1 MITIPRI
8 VYTAHLA
15 QSRLPD
21 RFRAWSAAWREH
33 HPEWDVRVVTLDD
46 REPVFN
52 HEQWAESFK
61 LPGPAGAASRL
72 NILRYELLA
81 REGGV
86 FVDPDRL
93 PLRPID
99 DLLSGVRAFCSTTQ
113 QRGRP
118 HLLSP
123 AVLGAVPNHPAL
135 WHCVRDLAH
144 SIATFRGVWD
154 QTGPGYLSRLIR
166 DHGHFRDVVPF
177 HWGMFEQAETDAREH
192 GGAYLY
198 NTSIVSAEAVA

>member
-1 MITIPRI
+1 MIPKI

-15 QSRLPD
+15 ETPVPES
-21 RFRAWSAAWREH
+21 FRRWQTEWQHH
-33 HPEWDVRVVTLDD
+33 HPEWDVRVITIDD
-46 REPVFN
+46 REPISN
-52 HEQWAESFK
+52 HAQWAETFK
-61 LPGPAGAASRL
+61 LAGPAGAASRL

-93 PLRPID
+93 PIRTID
-99 DLLSGVRAFCSTTQ
+99 ELVDGVRAFCSTTQ
-113 QRGRP
+113 QHARP

-123 AVLGAVPNHPAL
+123 AVMGAAPCHPAL

-144 SIATFRGVWD
+144 SILVYRGIWD
-154 QTGPGYLSRLIR
+154 QTGPGYLTRVINE
-166 DHGHFRDVVPF
+166 HGHFRDVVPY
-177 HWGMFEQAETDAREH
+177 HWGLFEQSEANAREH

-198 NTSIVSAEAVA
+198 NASIQPAEAVA

>member
-1 MITIPRI
+1 MIPKI
-8 VYTAHLA
+8 VCTAHLGE
-15 QSRLPD
+15 SPVPD
-21 RFRAWSAAWREH
+21 TFRRWQAEWQRH
-33 HPEWDVRVVTLDD
+33 HPEWDVRIITLED
-46 REPVFN
+46 REPIFN
-52 HEQWAESFK
+52 HAQWAETFK
-61 LPGPAGAASRL
+61 LPEPAGAASRL

-93 PLRPID
+93 PIRPIEE
-99 DLLSGVRAFCSTTQ
+99 LVGGVRAFCSTTQ
-113 QRGRP
+113 QHGRP

-123 AVLGAVPNHPAL
+123 AVMGAVPCHAAL

-154 QTGPGYLSRLIR
+154 QTGPGFLSRVIR

-177 HWGMFEQAETDAREH
+177 HWGLFEQAQADARDH
-192 GGAYLY
+192 GGAYLF
-198 NTSIVSAEAVA
+198 NASLQPVEAVA

>member
-1 MITIPRI
+1 MIPKI

-15 QSRLPD
+15 DSPVPESFRRWQSE
-21 RFRAWSAAWREH
+21 WQHH
-33 HPEWDVRVVTLDD
+33 HPEWDVRVITLDD
-46 REPVFN
+46 REPMFN
-52 HEQWAESFK
+52 HAQWAETFK
-61 LPGPAGAASRL
+61 LPEPAGAASRL

-93 PLRPID
+93 PLLPID
-99 DLLSGVRAFCSTTQ
+99 ELISGVRAFCSTTQ
-113 QRGRP
+113 QHGRP

-123 AVLGAVPNHPAL
+123 AVMGAVTCHPAL

-154 QTGPGYLSRLIR
+154 QTGPGFLSRVIR
-166 DHGHFRDVVPF
+166 DHAHFRDVVPF
-177 HWGMFEQAETDAREH
+177 HWGLFEQAETDAREH

-198 NTSIVSAEAVA
+198 NGSLRPAEGVA